1 MEYKNKYDAMVVSP
15 NKKGQ
20 LDLLVARILQN
31 KEKYQEVQQITSVPW
46 YVLGAIHYR
55 ESSLNFT
62 RHLHNGDRL
71 TARTIHVPAG
81 RPVKGAP
88 PFTWGESA
96 IDAIKLKSWH
106 KVTDW
111 SIENT
116 LSLIEA
122 YNGLGYKKRGLPSPY
137 LWAWSNNYSK
147 GKYVADGKFDPNF
160 VDQQCGAAILLKS
173 LM

>member
-1 MEYKNKYDAMVVSP
+1 MGYKDKYDMMVVEP
-15 NKKGQ
+15 KKEDQ
-20 LDLLVARILQN
+20 LDLLVARILKN
-31 KEKYQEVQQITSVPW
+31 KEKYQEVQQVTNVPW

-55 ESSLNFT
+55 EASLNFT

-81 RPVKGAP
+81 RPVKGKP
-88 PFTWGESA
+88 PFTWVESA
-96 IDAIKLKSWH
+96 IDAIKLKSWD

>member
-1 MEYKNKYDAMVVSP
+1 MVVSP

-20 LDLLVARILQN
+20 LDLLVARMLKN

-46 YVLGAIHYR
+46 YVIGAIHYR

-62 RHLHNGDRL
+62 RHLHNGDKL

-81 RPVKGAP
+81 RPVKGEP
-88 PFTWGESA
+88 PFTWVESA
-96 IDAIKLKSWH
+96 IDAIKLKSWD